1 MRSELQGIADNLVIR
16 ASAADPAIPGGPS
29 AAVIGV
35 SAASAEPVIVSRGH
49 ARVLDDV
56 GHARRPIALA
66 AEPVFDVGSIT
77 KLVVTTA
84 LAMTLVDRGQLRL
97 DAPVQRWFADFAGDG
112 KETVTVRDLLEHRG
126 GLWEWW
132 PTYVAG
138 ARSSADAVGCVQRLP
153 LRYQPRSGRHYS
165 DLGFMLLGE
174 IVEREF
180 AAPLD
185 VVAER
190 VLFAPLGMASTG
202 FRPGGVGGADV
213 PADRV
218 VATSRGDIYERRM
231 VDTGAPYPVTV
242 SSDAFDGW
250 RGHTLVGEGNDGNC
264 WHAFGGV
271 AGHAGLFTSAPDLL
285 VFGHAVLSSLGGG
298 DGGGGLWSRET
309 VAEFVKPGRDVVQ
322 GLGFQL
328 TGSFAG
334 HPGFPG
340 ARFAVSPRQQVA
352 LVLLTNRLH
361 TAGEPRGIDAEWAEL
376 MRVVEAGIPDQSARH
391 T

>member
-1 MRSELQGIADNLVIR
+1 MRSALQGIADNLVTR
-16 ASAADPAIPGGPS
+16 ASAADPGVPGGPS

-35 SAASAEPVIVSRGH
+35 SAVSAEPVIVSRGH
-49 ARVLDDV
+49 ARVLDDL
-56 GHARRPIALA
+56 GQARRPIALA

-84 LAMTLVDRGQLRL
+84 LAMTLVDSRRLRL
-97 DAPVQRWFADFAGDG
+97 DTPVQRWFADFAGDG
-112 KETVTVRDLLEHRG
+112 KETVTVRDLLEHQG

-138 ARSSADAVGCVQRLP
+138 ARSSADAVECVLRLP
-153 LRYQPRSGRHYS
+153 LRYGPRSGRHYS

-174 IVEREF
+174 IVAREF
-180 AAPLD
+180 AAPVE
-185 VVAER
+185 VVADE
-190 VLFAPLGMASTG
+190 VLFEPLGMASTG
-202 FRPGGVGGADV
+202 FRPGGLGGEGV
-213 PADRV
+213 PAKRV
-218 VATSRGDIYERRM
+218 VATSRGDVYERRM
-231 VDTGAPYPVTV
+231 VDTGTPYPVAV

-250 RGHTLVGEGNDGNC
+250 REHTLEGEANDGNC

-285 VFGHAVLSSLGGG
+285 RFGRAVLSSLGGS
-298 DGGGGLWSRET
+298 GLWSRET
-309 VAEFVKPGRDVVQ
+309 VAEFVKTGRDAAQ

-334 HPGFPG
+334 HPGFTG
-340 ARFAVSPRQQVA
+340 ARFAVLPRHQVV

-376 MRVVEAGIPDQSARH
+376 LRVVETGISS
-391 T
+391 